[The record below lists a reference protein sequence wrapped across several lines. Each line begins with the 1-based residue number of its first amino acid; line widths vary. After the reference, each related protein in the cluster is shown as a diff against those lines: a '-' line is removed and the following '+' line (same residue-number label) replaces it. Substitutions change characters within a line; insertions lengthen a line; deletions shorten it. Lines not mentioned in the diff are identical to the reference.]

1 VPLALSRLPR
11 FRAIFL
17 IKKEL
22 NIEKVP
28 VRILKSENELFDFRV
43 SLIENLQRKNL
54 SDPEIALAIKEYDEM
69 KRKFEGEKDTKFK
82 GKDRFGRHIVASEE
96 GWTQEK
102 TAEDL
107 NISRQ
112 AVTKAIQ
119 IATAVEEYPELA
131 KMKCK
136 VGNFNFPILEFRK
149 LDEFSILKG
158 RQGVYFQGLMI
169 QGTTD

>member
-1 VPLALSRLPR
+1 M
-11 FRAIFL
+11 
-17 IKKEL
+17 
-22 NIEKVP
+22 
-28 VRILKSENELFDFRV
+28 
-43 SLIENLQRKNL
+43 
-54 SDPEIALAIKEYDEM
+54 SDPETALAIKEYDEM

-82 GKDRFGRHIVASEE
+82 GKDKFGRHIVASEE

-102 TAEDL
+102 TAEEL

-119 IATAVEEYPELA
+119 IANAIEEYPELA
-131 KMKCK
+131 KKKKCK

-158 RQGVYFQGLMI
+158 RQGVCFQGSMI
-169 QGTTD
+169 QGNTG

>member
-1 VPLALSRLPR
+1 M
-11 FRAIFL
+11 
-17 IKKEL
+17 
-22 NIEKVP
+22 
-28 VRILKSENELFDFRV
+28 
-43 SLIENLQRKNL
+43 
-54 SDPEIALAIKEYDEM
+54 SDPETALAIKEYDEM

-82 GKDRFGRHIVASEE
+82 GKDKFGRHIVASEE

-102 TAEDL
+102 TAEEL

-131 KMKCK
+131 KKKKCK

-158 RQGVYFQGLMI
+158 RQGVCFQGSMI
-169 QGTTD
+169 QGTTG